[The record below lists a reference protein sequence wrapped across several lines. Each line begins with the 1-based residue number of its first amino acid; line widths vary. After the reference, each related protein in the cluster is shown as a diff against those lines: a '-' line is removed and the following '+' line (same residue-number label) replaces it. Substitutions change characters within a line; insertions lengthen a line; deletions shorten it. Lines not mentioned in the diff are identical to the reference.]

1 MARPQRVCIVS
12 ASGQNVFF
20 SEILEAFRD
29 ALVHAGY
36 VAEES
41 TDCFPPP
48 ADDLVYMFIPHEFFP
63 LVNEFAHPS
72 KVQLRRTVAIGTEQ
86 PGTEWFE
93 LVADLASRAGATV
106 DINVLGAEELNRR
119 KIAAEFVPLG
129 YVAPWDHWQREDTE
143 RPIDVTFLG
152 GYNDRRGHALAACAP
167 TLENR
172 TSALHLTETGLP
184 HTASSTYFLSR
195 ERKWRL
201 MAESKMI
208 LNVHR
213 AALGYL
219 EWHRILGAIL
229 NGCVVLT
236 EHSIGYDPLVP
247 GEHFLAV
254 AYEDI
259 PFALGALVGDDE
271 RLRRMRNAAYDLVR
285 TELPVERTA
294 EVLVTAVE
302 QAARGLSGVSVSDW
316 GLPNPSPTSLPAQ
329 RPGWETYAEVVGDQ
343 LPTRMALKHLVVRT
357 RGIEGRLARLQGID
371 TDDSTDIIEQLGPVR
386 DKPRVSVLLTIYNY
400 AEHVGAALRSV
411 ALSSLTDIEVI
422 AIDDASTDNSVEAVR
437 EACAKLPWLSVKLVR
452 RQTNG
457 GLPAARNLAVS
468 QAAGEL
474 LFILDADNEVM
485 PHGLELLAET
495 LDAEP
500 EKQFAYGI
508 IETFNED
515 GPIGVM
521 SWLAWD
527 PIRLRQ
533 GNYIDAMAMIR
544 RPALDR
550 IGGYPTEE
558 ALYGWEDF
566 SVWLGMADAG
576 LSGIRVPQFV
586 ARYRIATH
594 SMISISNIDT
604 SAAWA
609 TLLRKYPTLTEP
621 VATAEGL

>member
-29 ALVHAGY
+29 ALLHAGY
-36 VAEES
+36 AVEES

-48 ADDLVYMFIPHEFFP
+48 QDDLVYMFVPHEFFP
-63 LVNEFAHPS
+63 LVEGCAHPS
-72 KVQLRRTVAIGTEQ
+72 KTQLRRTVAIGTEQ

-93 LVADLASRAGATV
+93 LVADLAARAGATV
-106 DINVLGAEELNRR
+106 DINLLGAKELNRR
-119 KIAAEFVPLG
+119 NIAADFVPLG
-129 YVAPWDHWQREDTE
+129 YIAPWDYWHGEDRE
-143 RPIDVTFLG
+143 RPVDAAFLG

-167 TLENR
+167 ALESR
-172 TSALHLTETGLP
+172 ISALHLSETGLP
-184 HTASSTYFLSR
+184 HTASNTHFLSH

-201 MAESKMI
+201 MAESKVI

-236 EHSIGYDPLVP
+236 ELSIGYEPLIP

-259 PFALGALVGDDE
+259 PFALQALLDDDE
-271 RLRRMRNAAYDLVR
+271 RLERMRHAAYDLVR

-294 EVLVTAVE
+294 EVLVKAVE
-302 QAARGLSGVSVSDW
+302 HAARNLNGMTVGDW
-316 GLPNPSPTSLPAQ
+316 GMPNPSPAELPQ
-329 RPGWETYAEVVGDQ
+329 PRPGWEAFAEAVGEQ
-343 LPTRMALKHLVVRT
+343 LPTRMALKHLVLRSRAV
-357 RGIEGRLARLQGID
+357 EGRLARLQGGESD
-371 TDDSTDIIEQLGPVR
+371 ETEDVIEQMGPIR

-411 ALSSLTDIEVI
+411 ALSSITDIEVI
-422 AIDDASTDNSVEAVR
+422 AVDDASTDNSVEVVR
-437 EACAKLPWLSVKLVR
+437 AACAKLPWLSVKLVR
-452 RQTNG
+452 RATNG
-457 GLPAARNLAVS
+457 GLPAARNLAAS
-468 QAAGEL
+468 HAGADL

-485 PHGLELLAET
+485 PHGLELLADT
-495 LDAEP
+495 LDTEP
-500 EKQFAYGI
+500 EAQFAYGI

-515 GPIGVM
+515 GPVGMI

-527 PIRLRQ
+527 PLRLRQ
-533 GNYIDAMAMIR
+533 GNYIDAMAMMR
-544 RPALDR
+544 RSALER

-576 LSGIRVPQFV
+576 MNGIRVPQFI

-604 SAAWA
+604 TAAWA
-609 TLLRKYPTLTEP
+609 TLLRKYRTLTEP
-621 VATAEGL
+621 AAMAR